1 MLTGSNQMFCLVL
14 VRNIAFNFLQDMQ
27 KLYTLTAN
35 TISSFMCGVP
45 NLVSIPDSVLQQTIL
60 TGKQA
65 DWTRWRWQEEWGRA
79 GEATYQSYVSH
90 FFLFYILHF

>member
-35 TISSFMCGVP
+35 TISSFMCGGP
-45 NLVSIPDSVLQQTIL
+45 QPGLNSRQRSPADHPD
-60 TGKQA
+60 
-65 DWTRWRWQEEWGRA
+65 REA
-79 GEATYQSYVSH
+79 GW
-90 FFLFYILHF
+90 LN

>member
-27 KLYTLTAN
+27 KLYTLIAN
-35 TISSFMCGVP
+35 TISSPFMCGVP
-45 NLVSIPDSVLQQTIL
+45 NLVSIPDSALQQTIL

-65 DWTRWRWQEEWGRA
+65 D
-79 GEATYQSYVSH
+79 
-90 FFLFYILHF
+90 